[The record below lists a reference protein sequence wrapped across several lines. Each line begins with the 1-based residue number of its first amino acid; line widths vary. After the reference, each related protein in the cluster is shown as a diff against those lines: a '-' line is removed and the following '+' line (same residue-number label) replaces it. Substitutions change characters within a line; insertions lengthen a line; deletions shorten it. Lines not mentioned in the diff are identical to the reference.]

1 MKYFSKLKLKS
12 SVEGFTLVELMVV
25 IALFTTIMMAA
36 IGALFSAQAVNTK
49 LQQTQIIL
57 DGANLAVEEMVRDIR
72 YGSTFYCTDN
82 SIMQNFPQVMP
93 DRLSCSYPNGNT
105 VLIFKPGEVLSS
117 ASLSQNDRIAYY
129 ISNGALFKKSFPGGD
144 RTIPAIQVT
153 ASDIVVNDLTFY
165 VRGAETN
172 SALDYIQPV
181 VTLSLSGITKPN
193 SPNVEQVKFSVQT
206 TSSTRKIDK

>member
-12 SVEGFTLVELMVV
+12 SVGGFTLVELMVV

-105 VLIFKPGEVLSS
+105 VLIFKPGEILSPVN
-117 ASLSQNDRIAYY
+117 SQNDRIAYY
-129 ISNGALFKKSFPGGD
+129 TSGGALFKKSFPGGD
-144 RTIPAIQVT
+144 TTIPAIQVT